1 MALSDA
7 QRKAQYAW
15 QKKGTT
21 VITMRLQNKA
31 DADILEFLEAETD
44 PGKKIGRQT
53 IIKAALREY
62 MAKHSYSPSTAQPA
76 EEEEDD
82 DDWLEEYMN
91 AISPNHPDN
100 VKKIN

>member
-1 MALSDA
+1 MAEYESKK
-7 QRKAQYAW
+7 RWKAENTKNLVVNINRNTDKEIFDW
-15 QKKGTT
+15 
-21 VITMRLQNKA
+21 
-31 DADILEFLEAETD
+31 LEGLNE
-44 PGKKIGRQT
+44 PYGKLV
-53 IIKAALREY
+53 KAAIKEY
-62 MAKHSYSPSTAQPA
+62 IANHSSAAQPA

>member
-1 MALSDA
+1 MIAA
-7 QRKAQYAW
+7 
-15 QKKGTT
+15 
-21 VITMRLQNKA
+21 RLQRKA
-31 DADILEFLEAETD
+31 DADIIAFLEDKPNA
-44 PGKKIGRQT
+44 T
-53 IIKAALREY
+53 IIKAAIKEY
-62 MAKHSYSPSTAQPA
+62 IANHTSAAQPA